1 MGDSSNAIYW
11 LSCFQCWPMEVPFLS
26 IRNQSFVFF
35 NSGGIE
41 AWGKVSGMVGSLATN
56 EGWIE
61 KFSWLL
67 YVIFSLLFSSILGA
81 ALIPTWSNL
90 SDWISA
96 LLNYQ
101 FLYAY
106 IYMGSYSAK
115 MYLLRIAWEVTLL
128 PPHKIPYD
136 KSNPLTLTN
145 PPWIVELSPTLIWH

>member
-11 LSCFQCWPMEVPFLS
+11 VSCFQCWPMEVPFLS

-41 AWGKVSGMVGSLATN
+41 AWGKVSGMVGSL
-56 EGWIE
+56 
-61 KFSWLL
+61 LL
-67 YVIFSLLFSSILGA
+67 SHKPRVDKEIQLVEIFSLLFSSIVGA

-90 SDWISA
+90 SDWISG

-101 FLYAY
+101 FLYAH
-106 IYMGSYSAK
+106 IYMGSYSTT
-115 MYLLRIAWEVTLL
+115 MYLSRIAWEVTLL
-128 PPHKIPYD
+128 PPHKTPYD

-145 PPWIVELSPTLIWH
+145 PPWIVELYHSP